1 MNKVEKLIRD
11 EAMTMVKKQS
21 RFIASKE
28 DMVKATVNVL
38 SSKGNE
44 LRSIMDEVEAF
55 NNMKRGK

>member
-11 EAMTMVKKQS
+11 EAMTMAKKQS
-21 RFIASKE
+21 RFIASKK